1 MMGATTPLIGSV
13 AALDQQLES
22 PWVGGLRRLARF
34 VLHNPLALAGSLIIF
49 VWTVVILLGP
59 WLIPYDPL
67 AQNVANRL
75 QAPNSQHLFGTD
87 ELGRDLFSRVMDGA
101 RVSLPMGI
109 LATMAMFA
117 LGTIVGAVA
126 GYVGGL
132 VEEILM
138 RVADVFL
145 AFPAIVLA
153 MAVAAALGPGL
164 RNGLLAIVVVLWP
177 KYARLVRSLVLTV
190 KETEYVTASR
200 MIGSGHLR
208 ILTRAVLP
216 NSLAPAVVM
225 ATLDIGNNVMVFSI
239 LSFIGLG
246 AVPPS
251 PEWGALVA
259 TGSQKM
265 DQWWLATFPGL
276 AIFSVTMAFNIIG
289 DALRDAM
296 DPLLRRA

>member
-1 MMGATTPLIGSV
+1 MGATS
-13 AALDQQLES
+13 QLKGFGGAWERPDES
-22 PWVGGLRRLARF
+22 PWAAGLRRLARF
-34 VLHNPLALAGSLIIF
+34 VLKTPLALTGTLIILL
-49 VWTVVILLGP
+49 WTVVIVFGP
-59 WLIPYDPL
+59 WLMPYNPL
-67 AQNVANRL
+67 AQDVTNRL
-75 QAPNSQHLFGTD
+75 QPPNKQHLFGTD
-87 ELGRDLFSRVMDGA
+87 PLGRDMLSRVMDGA
-101 RVSLPMGI
+101 RISLPMGL
-109 LATMAMFA
+109 LATVAMFV
-117 LGTIVGAVA
+117 LGTIVGALA
-126 GYVGGL
+126 GYVGGIA
-132 VEEILM
+132 EEIMM
-138 RVADVFL
+138 RIADVFL

-153 MAVAAALGPGL
+153 MAIAAALGPSL

-190 KETEYVTASR
+190 KETDYVLASR
-200 MIGSGHLR
+200 MIGAGHLR
-208 ILTRAVLP
+208 TLTRAILP
-216 NSLAPAVVM
+216 NSLAPALVM

-259 TGSQKM
+259 SGSQKM
-265 DQWWLATFPGL
+265 DQWWLSTFPGL